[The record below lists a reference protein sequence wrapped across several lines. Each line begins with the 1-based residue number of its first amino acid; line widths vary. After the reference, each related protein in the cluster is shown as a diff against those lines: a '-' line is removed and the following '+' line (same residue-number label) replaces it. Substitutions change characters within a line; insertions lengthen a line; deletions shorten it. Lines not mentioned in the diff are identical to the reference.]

1 MLHFFTLKGGNSAKS
16 TSQKHLVAY
25 RDEYYILANIV
36 IPRKHSVAY
45 NKAILN

>member
-1 MLHFFTLKGGNSAKS
+1 MSKGGNSAKS

-25 RDEYYILANIV
+25 RDKHYILANIA

-45 NKAILN
+45 SKAIPS

>member
-1 MLHFFTLKGGNSAKS
+1 MLYFSMSKGGNSAKS

-25 RDEYYILANIV
+25 RDKHYILANIA

-45 NKAILN
+45 SKAIPS

>member
-1 MLHFFTLKGGNSAKS
+1 MSKGGNSANS

-25 RDEYYILANIV
+25 RDKHYILANIA

-45 NKAILN
+45 SKAIPS